1 MMTVFSSRKRSHMGK
16 AGIVLIVVALIM
28 GAMGC
33 DRIIPKSDIRTW
45 TDLYNIRYDLSKDY
59 RLMNDLD
66 STTDN
71 YAELAGPSANGGKGW
86 EPIERFRRYFSGTFD
101 GRGFEIRD
109 LCINRP
115 SASRVGLF
123 GRVAAIAVIKDIG
136 LMDVNVIGQ
145 DYAGSLSAINGGTV
159 SNSYATGST
168 AGTSYV
174 GGLVGTN
181 EGAVTD
187 SYATCDVAGSGQY
200 VGGLAAH
207 NSGTVSN
214 SYSTG
219 NVIGAGS
226 YVGGLAGHNSGTV
239 SGSNSTG
246 NVTGGNQ
253 YAGGLAGWNSGTVIS
268 SNSTGSVTGVGWYVG
283 GLAGGNSGTV
293 SASHSDGNVV
303 GQQERAGGLVG
314 WNDRGTVQSSY
325 STGNVAGS
333 SRVGGLVGYNDKG
346 TVKINSYATGSVT
359 GTEDRVGGLVGY
371 NLGGDVNKCH
381 YAGNVAGKKEVGGLV
396 GYNEGGTVRNNSY
409 SSGDV
414 TGTEDRI
421 GGLVG
426 YNDGEVSNSYSSS
439 NVIGNSRVGG
449 LVGLMGLAA
458 VDRRGTAANSHATG
472 TVTGNS
478 YVGGLVGYNFFGDVS
493 SSYATGNVAGN
504 SYVGGLVGWNKDSVE
519 KSYSSCNVTGN
530 SYVGGLVGEN
540 LRLTGDTYGGTIG
553 NSYSSGNVIRISG
566 EGIIFGGSVGSN
578 SRGAIICCYS
588 TGGVSYPPGPNPV
601 DKGFAG
607 SVTIGTGYLMT
618 GNFWDVDTS
627 SQTST
632 AGEATG
638 NSTAEMQLFAT
649 FDSDGWD
656 ICTVSHGV
664 TNSTCI
670 WNIVDGETYPFLSWQ
685 QV

>member
-200 VGGLAAH
+200 VGGLAGH

-283 GLAGGNSGTV
+283 GLAGCNSGTV

-449 LVGLMGLAA
+449 LVG
-458 VDRRGTAANSHATG
+458 
-472 TVTGNS
+472 
-478 YVGGLVGYNFFGDVS
+478 
-493 SSYATGNVAGN
+493 
-504 SYVGGLVGWNKDSVE
+504 WNKDSVE

-588 TGGVSYPPGPNPV
+588 TGSVSYPPGPNPV